1 MRQGDDDPFERWR
14 ESASDA
20 PSVEA
25 VSEVIGAIYDCAL
38 DPDRWETALVAI
50 TTMLRCRNATLS
62 SLDLTQERGAFA
74 KAVGMEPYWLE
85 KFAEYVPEMAAWQ
98 KLPEAW
104 NWPLDEPQVNSRDL
118 PPEVRARSRLISEWA
133 APQGLVD
140 AMALLLMHTPTRHA
154 SLNLGRHEEFGFVTE
169 REIRLGRML
178 SPHVRRAAVISD
190 VIDLRTIES
199 TAANGTLDML
209 RIGVVMT
216 DNAGRIVHANGAAET
231 MMRDGKPIRSAAGT
245 IQSSLPDATS
255 ELLSAIALSDGSEA
269 ALGKTG
275 LAVRLTRAG
284 EPPVL
289 AHVLPLKHGEARSRL
304 LPAASAAIFVG
315 SVTPAAN
322 GAEAMA
328 VAYDLT
334 PMETRVLGELLAGRR
349 LVEAAR
355 AIGIAESTARSHLR
369 GLLAKTGATRQ
380 ADLVRLA
387 GQMASALLRANSAE
401 G

>member
-1 MRQGDDDPFERWR
+1 MRQGDGPFERWR
-14 ESASDA
+14 ESAADQ

-38 DPDRWETALVAI
+38 DPDRWESALIAI
-50 TTMLRCRNATLS
+50 RTMLRCHNATFS

-74 KAVGMEPYWLE
+74 RTVGMEPYWLD
-85 KFAEYVPEMAAWQ
+85 KFGDHLPELAAWQ
-98 KLPEAW
+98 KLPEVW

-118 PPEVRARSRLISEWA
+118 PTEIRARSRLVNEWA

-140 AMALLLMHTPTRHA
+140 SMALLLVHTPTRHA
-154 SLNLGRHEEFGFVTE
+154 SLNLGRHEEYGFITE

-178 SPHVRRAAVISD
+178 SPHVRRAAIISD

-209 RIGVVMT
+209 RVGVVMT
-216 DNAGRIVHANGAAET
+216 DHAGRIVHANGVAET

-275 LAVRLTRAG
+275 LAVRLTRPG

-289 AHVLPLKHGEARSRL
+289 AHVLPLKQGETRSQL

-334 PMETRVLGELLAGRR
+334 LMETRVLGELLAGQR
-349 LVEAAR
+349 LIEAAQS
-355 AIGIAESTARSHLR
+355 IGIAESTARSHLR
-369 GLLAKTGATRQ
+369 GLLAKTGANRQ

-387 GQMASALLRANSAE
+387 GQMASALLRADPA
-401 G
+401 GL

>member
-284 EPPVL
+284 E
-289 AHVLPLKHGEARSRL
+289 